1 METKFQT
8 KKEKNNDFSISSVN
22 QKNPFINHES
32 KEKIRNNEDEANTV
46 AKQLPNNIK
55 TNAEH
60 LSGIA
65 LDDVRVH
72 YNSPEPEKLSSYAF
86 AKGSNIH
93 ISSGQEQHLP
103 HEAWHVVQQKQGRVK
118 PILDN
123 HINDDKALEDDAEKF
138 GSELTKDINTDK
150 NQDTDLMSVS
160 QNDNVTQLMSWPF
173 GSKKK
178 EEKTDK
184 SEDTGFFGGLM
195 NKASGLAKDF
205 IGEGGIS
212 NAISGIKDNF
222 MSGSMGQAFEGF
234 KNNGIDGLAGFDFKN
249 GIGNLMGGN
258 FSDISSGLFNGGFDF
273 IKNKG
278 MEMLGSSDFGSQ
290 LLNKGMQ
297 AKSAF
302 DSAKE
307 GDYSGAMSLGKE
319 ALSQSEM
326 GKKVLSK
333 GEGIYEKGMQAKSA
347 FDSAK
352 EGDYSGAMSLGKE
365 ALSQSEM
372 GKKVLSKGEGIYEKG
387 MQAKSAF
394 DSAKEGDYSG
404 AMSLGKE
411 ALSQSEMGKE
421 VLSKGEGIYEKGMQA
436 KSAFDSAKE
445 GDYSG
450 AMSLGKEALSQSEMG
465 KEVLSKGENL
475 ADKTNNNEDLTELKK
490 SAGNIAGSAMGG
502 LSKKVIGGAGIP
514 DLKGM
519 GMNLLKSFF

>member
-1 METKFQT
+1 METQFES
-8 KKEKNNDFSISSVN
+8 KKEKSNDFSISSVN
-22 QKNPFINHES
+22 QQNPFINNKSEENIDHNQ
-32 KEKIRNNEDEANTV
+32 KEANTV

-103 HEAWHVVQQKQGRVK
+103 HEAWHVVQQKQGKVK
-118 PILDN
+118 PILEN
-123 HINDDKALEDDAEKF
+123 NVNDDKALEDDADKF
-138 GSELTKDINTDK
+138 GSELTKDIHIDK
-150 NQDTDLMSVS
+150 DQNKELSPIS

-178 EEKTDK
+178 EEKNDK

-205 IGEGGIS
+205 IGEGGVS
-212 NAISGIKDNF
+212 NAISGLKDNF
-222 MSGSMGQAFEGF
+222 MSGSMGQAFEGL

-258 FSDISSGLFNGGFDF
+258 LSDLSSGLFNGGFDF
-273 IKNKG
+273 VKNKG

-290 LLNKGMQ
+290 LSNKGMQ

-326 GKKVLSK
+326 GREALSK

-347 FDSAK
+347 LDNAKKGDYSGAMDLGKEALSQSEMEREALSKGEDIYEKGMQAKSAFDSAK
-352 EGDYSGAMSLGKE
+352 KDDYSGAMSLGKE

-372 GKKVLSKGEGIYEKG
+372 GREALSKGE
-387 MQAKSAF
+387 
-394 DSAKEGDYSG
+394 D
-404 AMSLGKE
+404 L
-411 ALSQSEMGKE
+411 L
-421 VLSKGEGIYEKGMQA
+421 
-436 KSAFDSAKE
+436 
-445 GDYSG
+445 
-450 AMSLGKEALSQSEMG
+450 
-465 KEVLSKGENL
+465 
-475 ADKTNNNEDLTELKK
+475 DKTNNNEDLTELKK
-490 SAGNIAGSAMGG
+490 SAGNIADSAMGG